1 MRTSRTIRSGGWVRP
16 SIVTILFSSTL
27 YPNSVLAQ
35 TTLRSPEDHEQRAHQ
50 FLTEKKP
57 ELAIPE
63 FRAVL
68 AADPG
73 NLDAQANLG
82 VLLYFRGD
90 YAGAAPLLKQ
100 AVAQKPDLSKIR
112 ALLGLSEKALGQ
124 GAEARVD
131 LEAAVPQLAEPAV
144 RVQAGLALIELDVAV
159 QDLDRAA
166 STVALLRQ
174 VAPLDPRV
182 LYTAYRIATD
192 QASEAMLSLSVAAPE
207 SAQMHQAMAH
217 ELERAR
223 DLPATIANLRKA
235 AELDPALPGINY
247 ELAEA
252 LRSSDDPKL
261 RAEAEAQYK
270 LALDRNP
277 HDARSAAQLGDLAAA
292 RGELPAAATQYRQA
306 LAIDPKL
313 PEAAI
318 GLAYIDAQNGDFAEA
333 ASMLEEVIAA
343 DPTIALAH
351 YRLNVV
357 YRKLNRPD
365 DAKREL
371 AAYQRYK
378 EIRERMRTIYKQMR
392 QETPDDDTDPAKPRE
407 K

>member
-1 MRTSRTIRSGGWVRP
+1 MQAC
-16 SIVTILFSSTL
+16 LFAVLLS
-27 YPNSVLAQ
+27 SVLDADKASAQ
-35 TTLRSPEDHEQRAHQ
+35 AKLLSPQDHEQRAHR
-50 FLTEKKP
+50 FLAEKKP

-100 AVAQKPDLSKIR
+100 AVAQKSDLSKIR

-124 GAEARVD
+124 VAEARED
-131 LEAAVPQLAEPAV
+131 LEAVLPQLTEPAV
-144 RVQAGLALIELDVAV
+144 RVQAGLALIELDVAM
-159 QDLDRAA
+159 QDLDKAA

-192 QASEAMLSLSVAAPE
+192 QASEAMLSLSIAAPE

-223 DLPATIANLRKA
+223 DRPAAVVNLRKA
-235 AELDPALPGINY
+235 AELDPALPGIDY

-252 LRSSDDPKL
+252 LRASDDPKL
-261 RAEAEAQYK
+261 RAEAGAQYQK
-270 LALDRNP
+270 AIEKDPR
-277 HDARSAAQLGDLAAA
+277 DARSAAALGDLAAE
-292 RGELPAAATQYRQA
+292 RGDLGAATGFYQRA
-306 LAIDPKL
+306 LKLDPKL
-313 PEAAI
+313 PEASV
-318 GLAYIDAQNGDFAEA
+318 GMAYVEAQQGDFGA
-333 ASMLEEVIAA
+333 AAPRLEEVVAT
-343 DPTIALAH
+343 DPTNTLAH
-351 YRLNVV
+351 FRLSVV
-357 YRKLNRPD
+357 YRKLNRPE

-378 EIRERMRTIYKQMR
+378 EIREQMRTIYKQMR
-392 QETPDDDTDPAKPRE
+392 QDAPDEDGVTKGAK
-407 K
+407 